1 MLSYL
6 CTEEG
11 YAMKRRMWM
20 ALMLALVLTLP
31 CFAMAE
37 DEAFVIKK
45 WDSYKKLA
53 AMLDEAGKPA
63 VVDITKQAISL
74 SQLEQLHAD
83 YPETRFLYRLR
94 VFKKNYLWDSDEL
107 DFGWN
112 EFKDMDEMM
121 AYLQYFPNVTSVK
134 CLGSLFTGD
143 EMERFVTAYPDV
155 KYLLKVKVAHHQIRT
170 DITAFCTKHA
180 LYTENR
186 HDENDLSALKYCR
199 DLVALD
205 FGHNAVTSLE
215 FLRELPKLQIL
226 ICVDNQITDLSP
238 LESQDE
244 LMYLEVFLNEGVE
257 DISVL
262 SKLPKLIDLHIG
274 QCNISDVSPLFEL
287 KNLDRLWLPG
297 NPVSEADVQALRD
310 AMPNT
315 TINTTALDHPTAEGW
330 RQNHPRYLKIA
341 EMFKNDKYV
350 PFP

>member
-1 MLSYL
+1 MTRKCWIALL
-6 CTEEG
+6 L
-11 YAMKRRMWM
+11 AL
-20 ALMLALVLTLP
+20 ALMLP
-31 CFAMAE
+31 CAFSLAE
-37 DEAFVIKK
+37 EEAFVITK
-45 WDSYKKLA
+45 WDSYKKLCN
-53 AMLDEAGKPA
+53 MLDEAGKPA

-74 SQLEQLHAD
+74 ANLDQLHAD
-83 YPETRFLYRLR
+83 YPETKFLYRLR
-94 VFKKNYLWDSDEL
+94 VFKKNFLYDSTEL

-121 AYLQYFPNVTSVK
+121 SYLRYFPNVTSVK

-143 EMERFVTAYPDV
+143 EMERFVTAYPGV
-155 KYLLKVKVAHHQIRT
+155 EYLFKVKVAHHQIRT

-226 ICVDNQITDLSP
+226 ICVDNQITDLTP

-244 LMYLEVFLNEGVE
+244 LEYLEVFLNEGIT

-262 SKLPKLIDLHIG
+262 AKLPKLLDLHIG
-274 QCNISDVSPLFEL
+274 QCSITDISPLFEL
-287 KNLDRLWLPG
+287 QNLDRLWLPG
-297 NPVSEADVQALRD
+297 NPVSEADVAALRE
-310 AMPNT
+310 AMPNV

-341 EMFKNDKYV
+341 EMFQNDKYV

>member
-1 MLSYL
+1 
-6 CTEEG
+6 
-11 YAMKRRMWM
+11 MKRKMWI
-20 ALMLALVLTLP
+20 ALLLTLVLLLP
-31 CFAMAE
+31 CAVSLAE

-74 SQLEQLHAD
+74 QNLQQLHAD
-83 YPETRFLYRLR
+83 YPDTKFLYRLR
-94 VFKKNYLWDSDEL
+94 VFKKNYLWDSAEL

-112 EFKDMDEMM
+112 EFKDMDEML
-121 AYLQYFPNVTSVK
+121 AYLEYFPNVTSVK

-143 EMERFVTAYPDV
+143 EMERFVTAYPGV
-155 KYLLKVKVAHHQIRT
+155 EYLFKVKVAHHQIRT

-262 SKLPKLIDLHIG
+262 AKLPNLLDLHIG
-274 QCNISDVSPLFEL
+274 QCNISDISPLFEL

-297 NPVSEADVQALRD
+297 NPVSEADVQALRE
-310 AMPNT
+310 AMPDV
-315 TINTTALDHPTAEGW
+315 TINTTALAHPTAEGW

>member
-1 MLSYL
+1 MTRK
-6 CTEEG
+6 C
-11 YAMKRRMWM
+11 WI
-20 ALMLALVLTLP
+20 ALLLALVLVFP
-31 CFAMAE
+31 CAFSLAE
-37 DEAFVIKK
+37 EEAFVITK
-45 WDSYKKLA
+45 WDSYKKLCN
-53 AMLDEAGKPA
+53 MLDEAGKPA

-74 SQLEQLHAD
+74 ANLDQLHAD
-83 YPETRFLYRLR
+83 YPETKFLYRLR
-94 VFKKNYLWDSDEL
+94 VFKKNFLYDSTEL

-121 AYLQYFPNVTSVK
+121 SYLRYFPNVTSVK

-143 EMERFVTAYPDV
+143 EMERFVTAYPGV
-155 KYLLKVKVAHHQIRT
+155 EYLFKVKVAHHQIRT

-226 ICVDNQITDLSP
+226 ICVDNQITDLTP

-244 LMYLEVFLNEGVE
+244 LEYLEVFLNEGIT

-262 SKLPKLIDLHIG
+262 AKLPKLLDLHIG
-274 QCNISDVSPLFEL
+274 QCSITDISPLFEL
-287 KNLDRLWLPG
+287 QNLDRLWLPG
-297 NPVSEADVQALRD
+297 NPVSEADVAALRE
-310 AMPNT
+310 AMPNV

-330 RQNHPRYLKIA
+330 RHNHPRYLKIA
-341 EMFKNDKYV
+341 EMFQNDKYV

>member
-1 MLSYL
+1 
-6 CTEEG
+6 
-11 YAMKRRMWM
+11 MKRKMWIA
-20 ALMLALVLTLP
+20 ALTALVLVLL
-31 CFAMAE
+31 CAAAFAE
-37 DEAFVIKK
+37 DSGAYVIRK
-45 WDSYKKLA
+45 WDSYKKLC
-53 AMLDEAGKPA
+53 AMLDEAGRPA

-74 SQLEQLHAD
+74 ANLQQLHAD
-83 YPETRFLYRLR
+83 YPGTEFLYRLR
-94 VFKKNYLWDSDEL
+94 VFKKNFLWDSTEL

-112 EFKDMDEMM
+112 EFKNMDELLD
-121 AYLQYFPNVTSVK
+121 YLAYFPNVTSVK
-134 CLGSLFTGD
+134 CLGSVFTGD

-155 KYLLKVKVAHHQIRT
+155 EYLFKVKVAHHQLRT

-226 ICVDNQITDLSP
+226 ICVDNQITDLTP

-262 SKLPKLIDLHIG
+262 GKLPKLIDLHIG

-297 NPVSEADVQALRD
+297 NPVSEEDVQALRD
-310 AMPNT
+310 AMPDT

-330 RQNHPRYLKIA
+330 RQGHPRYLKIA
-341 EMFKNDKYV
+341 EMFKNNKYV

>member
-1 MLSYL
+1 MTRK
-6 CTEEG
+6 C
-11 YAMKRRMWM
+11 WI
-20 ALMLALVLTLP
+20 ALLLALVLVFP
-31 CFAMAE
+31 CAFSLAE
-37 DEAFVIKK
+37 EEAFVITK
-45 WDSYKKLA
+45 WDSYKKLCN
-53 AMLDEAGKPA
+53 MLDEAGKPA

-74 SQLEQLHAD
+74 ANLDQLHAD
-83 YPETRFLYRLR
+83 YPETKFLYRLR
-94 VFKKNYLWDSDEL
+94 VFKKNFLYDSTEL

-121 AYLQYFPNVTSVK
+121 SYLRYFPNVTSVK

-143 EMERFVTAYPDV
+143 EMERFVTAYPGV
-155 KYLLKVKVAHHQIRT
+155 EYLFKVKVAHHQIRT

-226 ICVDNQITDLSP
+226 ICVDNQITDLTP

-244 LMYLEVFLNEGVE
+244 LEYLEVFLNEGIT

-262 SKLPKLIDLHIG
+262 AKLPKLLDLHIG
-274 QCNISDVSPLFEL
+274 QCSITDISPLFEL
-287 KNLDRLWLPG
+287 QNLDRLWLPG
-297 NPVSEADVQALRD
+297 NPVSEADVAALRE
-310 AMPNT
+310 AMPNV

-341 EMFKNDKYV
+341 EMFQNDKYV

>member
-1 MLSYL
+1 
-6 CTEEG
+6 
-11 YAMKRRMWM
+11 MKRKMWI
-20 ALMLALVLTLP
+20 ALLLTLVLLLP
-31 CFAMAE
+31 CAVSLAE

-74 SQLEQLHAD
+74 QNLQQLHAD
-83 YPETRFLYRLR
+83 YPDTKFLYRLR
-94 VFKKNYLWDSDEL
+94 VFKKNYLWDSAEL

-112 EFKDMDEMM
+112 EFKDMDEML

-143 EMERFVTAYPDV
+143 EMERFVTAYPGV
-155 KYLLKVKVAHHQIRT
+155 EYLFKVKVAHHQIRT

-262 SKLPKLIDLHIG
+262 AKLPNLLDLHIG
-274 QCNISDVSPLFEL
+274 QCNISDISPLFEL

-297 NPVSEADVQALRD
+297 NPVSEADVQALRE
-310 AMPNT
+310 AMPDV
-315 TINTTALDHPTAEGW
+315 TINTTALAHPTAEGW